1 MNPEQ
6 FLHWL
11 ERKSQSLLTIPFEKP
26 LIMGVIN
33 VTPDSFS
40 NEGHVI
46 STEKA
51 CQQAQQLITQGADL
65 LDIGGESTKPG
76 ASQVSL
82 DEELARVIPVIEGI
96 RRQSDCCIS
105 IDTYKPEVMR
115 AAVKAGANVI
125 NDIYALRKEGA
136 LAAAYELSVP
146 VCLMHMQGTPQ
157 TMQDNPHYPEGVIKD
172 VCQFFEARIKACHI
186 AGIDTNKILLDP
198 GFGFGKRVADNL
210 AIIKELESFKQFNKP
225 ILLGVSR
232 KSTIGLLLN
241 KDVNQ
246 RLTGG
251 ITFAV
256 YAALKGL
263 KVIRTHDVDETNQAF
278 QLITAIS
285 QASIN

>member
-1 MNPEQ
+1 
-6 FLHWL
+6 
-11 ERKSQSLLTIPFEKP
+11 
-26 LIMGVIN
+26 MGVIN

-40 NEGHVI
+40 NEGQVI

-136 LAAAYELSVP
+136 LAAANELSVP

-263 KVIRTHDVDETNQAF
+263 SVIRTHDVDEINQAF